1 MPFADF
7 LRAFFVDFLLALV
20 FLPAEDL
27 RAALLTVLLED
38 LEAVDF
44 FAVFFRTGDFLEGF
58 ELGFFLELLELD
70 FVDFLARDFL
80 AFFVAMV
87 CLYLPQ
93 SDGLREEELMLPAL
107 MELKVRLF

>member
-7 LRAFFVDFLLALV
+7 LPDFFVDLLLALA
-20 FLPAEDL
+20 FLPAADL
-27 RAALLTVLLED
+27 LAELLAERLDD

-44 FAVFFRTGDFLEGF
+44 FLVVFLAGAFLERF

-70 FVDFLARDFL
+70 FVDFLAPDFL

-87 CLYLPQ
+87 CLSLPH
-93 SDGLREEELMLPAL
+93 LTVCEKEELVHPAYWD
-107 MELKVRLF
+107 